1 MPQFAANISL
11 MFTEWPF
18 LDRFSAA
25 AEHGFQAVEFQFP
38 YEYSAETIA
47 RRLEA
52 AGLALALFNA
62 PPGDLA
68 AGDRGLAALPDR
80 FPEFRRQIAQ
90 ARLYAAATG
99 ARRVH
104 VMAGVADAT
113 DGKAREAYKNAL
125 RHAVETLV
133 DVDVLIEPLNL
144 RDNPGYFLASFDFAA
159 EIIAELGLPRLKL
172 QYDIYH
178 RQILHG
184 DVLTNLEALLP
195 IVGHVQI
202 ASVPDRHEPGAG
214 ELDDERVLR
223 RLDALGY
230 QGYVGCEYR
239 PAQGTI
245 AGLAWLEAWRRGR
258 EGDIVLKS
266 TWRDRLG

>member
-18 LDRFSAA
+18 LDRFAVA
-25 AEHGFQAVEFQFP
+25 AEHGFQAVEVQFP

-47 RRLEA
+47 GRLEA
-52 AGLALALFNA
+52 AGLTLALLNA
-62 PPGDLA
+62 PPGDLP
-68 AGDRGLAALPDR
+68 AGERGLAALPDR
-80 FPEFRRQIAQ
+80 FPEFRQQIAQ
-90 ARLYAAATG
+90 ARLYATVTG

-104 VMAGVADAT
+104 VMAGVADAA
-113 DGKAREAYKNAL
+113 DGKAREAFKNGL

-144 RDNPGYFLASFDFAA
+144 RDNPGYFLASFDLAA
-159 EIIAELGLPRLKL
+159 QIIAELGLPRLKL
-172 QYDIYH
+172 QYDVYH

-184 DVLTNLEALLP
+184 DVLTSLEALLP

-202 ASVPDRHEPGAG
+202 AAVPGRHEPGTG

-239 PAQGTI
+239 PAQGTV
-245 AGLAWLEAWRRGR
+245 AGLAWVDAWRKARD
-258 EGDIVLKS
+258 GDVALKS
-266 TWRDRLG
+266 TWRERLG

>member
-18 LDRFSAA
+18 LDRFAAA
-25 AEHGFQAVEFQFP
+25 AEHGFQAVELQFL

-47 RRLEA
+47 KRLED
-52 AGLALALFNA
+52 AGLTLALFNA

-80 FPEFRRQIAQ
+80 FPEFRQQIAQ

-104 VMAGVADAT
+104 VMAGVADPT
-113 DGKAREAYKNAL
+113 DPKARDAYKNAL
-125 RHAVETLV
+125 RHAVETL
-133 DVDVLIEPLNL
+133 DDLEVLIEPLNL

-195 IVGHVQI
+195 IIGHVQI
-202 ASVPDRHEPGAG
+202 AAVPDRHEPGTG

-230 QGYVGCEYR
+230 RGYVGCEYR
-239 PAQGTI
+239 PAQGTV
-245 AGLAWLEAWRRGR
+245 AGLGWLDQWRKAR
-258 EGDIVLKS
+258 DADVALKS
-266 TWRDRLG
+266 TWRERL

>member
-11 MFTEWPF
+11 LFTEWPF
-18 LDRFSAA
+18 LDRFAAA
-25 AEHGFQAVEFQFP
+25 AEHGFQAVEVQFP

-47 RRLEA
+47 RRLED
-52 AGLALALFNA
+52 AGLTLALLNA
-62 PPGDLA
+62 PPGDYA

-104 VMAGVADAT
+104 VLAGLADAA
-113 DGKAREAYKNAL
+113 DAKARQAFKHAL
-125 RHAVETLV
+125 SHAVETLV
-133 DVDVLIEPLNL
+133 DIEVLIEPLNS
-144 RDNPGYFLASFDFAA
+144 RDNPGYFLASFDLAA
-159 EIIAELGLPRLKL
+159 EIIAELALPSLKL
-172 QYDIYH
+172 QFDIYH

-184 DVLTNLEALLP
+184 DVLTSLEALLP
-195 IVGHVQI
+195 IIGHVQI
-202 ASVPDRHEPGAG
+202 ASVPGRHEPGTG
-214 ELDDERVLR
+214 ELDDEHVLR

-239 PAQGTI
+239 PAQGTV
-245 AGLAWLEAWRRGR
+245 AGLAWLEEWRKARDA
-258 EGDIVLKS
+258 ETVLKS
-266 TWRDRLG
+266 TWRERL

>member
-1 MPQFAANISL
+1 MLQFAANISL

-25 AEHGFQAVEFQFP
+25 AQHGFQAVEVQFP

-47 RRLEA
+47 RRLEDS
-52 AGLALALFNA
+52 GLTLALLNA
-62 PPGDLA
+62 P
-68 AGDRGLAALPDR
+68 AGDFAVGERGLAALPQR
-80 FPEFRRQIAQ
+80 FSEFREQIAQ

-104 VMAGVADAT
+104 VMSGMADAT
-113 DGKAREAYKNAL
+113 DRKAREAFKNAL

-133 DVDVLIEPLNL
+133 DVEVLIEPLNS
-144 RDNPGYFLASFDFAA
+144 RDNPGYFLASFDLAA

-172 QYDIYH
+172 QYDVYH

-184 DVLTNLEALLP
+184 DVLKSLEALLP
-195 IVGHVQI
+195 IIGHVQI
-202 ASVPDRHEPGAG
+202 ASVPGRHEPGTG
-214 ELDDERVLR
+214 ELDDERVLK

-239 PAQGTI
+239 PAQGTV
-245 AGLAWLEAWRRGR
+245 AGLVWLEQWRKAH
-258 EGDIVLKS
+258 EGEVALKS
-266 TWRDRLG
+266 TWREQLG